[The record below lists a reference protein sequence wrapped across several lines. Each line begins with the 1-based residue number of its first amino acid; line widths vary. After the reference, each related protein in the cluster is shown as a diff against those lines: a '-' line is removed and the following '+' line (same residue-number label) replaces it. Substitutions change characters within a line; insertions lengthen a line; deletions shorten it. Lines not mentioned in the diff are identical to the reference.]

1 MTTIC
6 AVQGRGWVVIGW
18 DSRVV
23 DEDSRAYVAGG
34 AWSKVVENNGYLL
47 GAAGDV
53 RAINI
58 LAHAFSPPAAP
69 KVRGVRLDRFITAKF
84 IPALREV
91 FEREGYLANRRE
103 TAEAHGA
110 SLIVVVNKTVY
121 EIGSDWAWVHPADG
135 VYAIGSGAPFALGA
149 LSVLPHR
156 VVTDAESAVMDA
168 LLMASRFDAGTG
180 APFKVNRV

>member
-1 MTTIC
+1 MTTIA
-6 AVQGRGWVVIGW
+6 AVQGRGWCVVGW

-34 AWSKVVENNGYLL
+34 AWSKVVENGAYLL

-58 LAHAFSPPAAP
+58 LAHAFVPPEPP
-69 KVRGVRLDRFITAKF
+69 KVRGVRLDRFVTARF
-84 IPALREV
+84 IPALREA

-110 SLIVVVNKTVY
+110 SLLVVVNKTAY
-121 EIGSDWAWVHPADG
+121 EIGSDWSWVHPADG
-135 VYAIGSGAPFALGA
+135 LFAIGTGAPFALGA
-149 LSVLPHR
+149 LSVLPHGSAA
-156 VVTDAESAVMDA
+156 DAEKAVAEA
-168 LLMASRFDAGTG
+168 LRVASCFDVGSG
-180 APFKVNRV
+180 APFKVTRS